1 MESLPTLIGLLGV
14 AVVVAAYG
22 LVSVGRISSAMP
34 VYQWLNI
41 VGTAGIL
48 VSVIYSWNL
57 PAFVGQC
64 LWIVLSVIGLV
75 RIYAK
80 RRAS

>member
-1 MESLPTLIGLLGV
+1 MESLATIIGLVGV
-14 AVVVAAYG
+14 ATLVAAYG
-22 LVSVGRISSAMP
+22 LVSVGRITSVMP

-41 VGTAGIL
+41 VGTLGIL
-48 VSVIYSWNL
+48 VSVIYAWNL

-64 LWIVLSVIGLV
+64 LWIVLSVVGLM

-80 RRAS
+80 RKAS